1 MERVEALLVEYR
13 RQLSLPWRSDLSG
26 PERVWMAVY
35 PPDLER
41 RVRAR
46 LPDFEFATRESGHG
60 WRVHDVTTAFSSW
73 LAGQEYRDAYY
84 RDPEALT
91 PALPQFL
98 AAVEAAL
105 GTALEAAD
113 NAPTAVVT
121 LVGVGSLFPMIR
133 VSDLLQR
140 VADRIEGRLLV
151 LFPGSLER
159 GNYRLLDARD
169 GWNYLAIPI
178 TIPEGAS
185 R

>member
-1 MERVEALLVEYR
+1 VERVEALLVEYR
-13 RQLSLPWRSDLSG
+13 RQLSLPWGADLSG

-46 LPDFEFATRESGHG
+46 LADFEFATRESGHG
-60 WRVHDVTTAFSSW
+60 WCVHDVTTAFSRW
-73 LAGQEYRDAYY
+73 LAEQEYRAAYY
-84 RDPEALT
+84 RDPEDLA
-91 PALPQFL
+91 PALPQLL
-98 AAVEAAL
+98 AALQADLRA
-105 GTALEAAD
+105 TLERDDAGPA
-113 NAPTAVVT
+113 AVVA
-121 LVGVGSLFPMIR
+121 LVGVGALFPMVR
-133 VSDLLQR
+133 VSELLQH
-140 VADRIEGRLLV
+140 VADRIQGRLLV